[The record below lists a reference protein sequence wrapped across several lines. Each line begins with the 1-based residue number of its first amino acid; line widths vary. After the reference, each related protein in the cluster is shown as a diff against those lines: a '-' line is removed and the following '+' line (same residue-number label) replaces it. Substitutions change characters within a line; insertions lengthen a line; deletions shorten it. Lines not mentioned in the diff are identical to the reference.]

1 MIIWVF
7 FQGGVGG
14 DGIANLLE
22 HASNAVSIDRKVTW
36 RIHRYVDSKVKFWA
50 PNLPGITDR
59 NNTFNQLNTEHL
71 EIAHSD
77 DQYLVVTSHDIRFNN
92 VFQNNNIPEEK
103 NIKLLLTANNFI
115 NRQINFNIKNLNE
128 FKHDQ
133 LMQDKQ
139 VIHGVMD
146 FVLNVDTMQLGDW
159 KYTKKIIDQI
169 GLTLDQT
176 DFEHYNK
183 IVSGELAYE
192 NLGIEHY
199 KSYISN
205 DGITK
210 YIKIN

>member
-14 DGIANLLE
+14 DGVANLLE

-192 NLGIEHY
+192 NLGIERY